1 MQLTNEN
8 LKTLVFQRLTQL
20 DICKRFQ
27 VLPSQLSAFIAKEYP
42 ESGGSLTWLRVHWK
56 LDKVTPAPAPQ
67 AEATVPKPKEP
78 SNRHYQ
84 TCDDFPGVPCCPLCH
99 EQANA
104 PYDLQAGRLKT
115 GGIVLLCCTK
125 EHAMRKQLVPNDP
138 EQSERYKR
146 QKEKTNAV
154 QRTSRDRR
162 SRNMR

>member
-1 MQLTNEN
+1 MNLNKEN

-27 VLPSQLSAFIAKEYP
+27 VLPSRLTAFIAKEYP

-56 LDKVTPAPAPQ
+56 LDKMTPAPISIP
-67 AEATVPKPKEP
+67 EPKPKEP
-78 SNRHYQ
+78 SDKHYL
-84 TCDDFPGVPCCPLCH
+84 TCDDFPGLPCCTQCH
-99 EQANA
+99 EPANE
-104 PYDLQAGRLKT
+104 PYDLRAGRLKT
-115 GGIVLLCCTK
+115 GGIVLLCCAK

-146 QKEKTNAV
+146 KRYGI

-162 SRNMR
+162 SRNLR